1 MILTKSPIL
10 AYEAAGSTPWSAS
23 VLRFL
28 RRFAPLSP
36 ATPISPPSGPATGS
50 FNGFHR
56 ESDFLAIMRCRR
68 LCLWVPAVTVSLALV
83 SGVALAED
91 VKQYASTKP
100 AASSDGGWMARYNSF
115 NERIKKGNVGMLLIG
130 DSITHGWEGA
140 GAEVWKKF
148 YEKRN
153 AVNLGIGGEQTS
165 HVLWRLDHG
174 NADGIQP
181 KLAVLMIGTNNAG
194 SGQSP
199 DEIFAGVEA
208 VVAKLRA
215 KLPQTKVL
223 VLAIFPRGEKPQDHL
238 REVNS
243 KANEKIAKLAD
254 DKDVFFLDIGPKFL
268 QADGT
273 LTREIMPD
281 LLHLSPKGYTIW
293 AESIEPTVK
302 KLMGE
307 Q

>member
-1 MILTKSPIL
+1 
-10 AYEAAGSTPWSAS
+10 
-23 VLRFL
+23 
-28 RRFAPLSP
+28 
-36 ATPISPPSGPATGS
+36 
-50 FNGFHR
+50 
-56 ESDFLAIMRCRR
+56 MRCRR
-68 LCLWVPAVTVSLALV
+68 LCLLVPAVTVSLALV
-83 SGVALAED
+83 SGVALAKD
-91 VKQYASTKP
+91 VKQYASTEP
-100 AASSDGGWMARYNSF
+100 ADSRDGGWMARYNSF

-174 NADGIQP
+174 NVDGIQP

-238 REVNS
+238 RQVNS